1 MTGLKFDDKTVMI
14 TGASR
19 GIGRHLAIE
28 FASAGARVV
37 VNYNRNEEA
46 AISVVDTITNNGGQA
61 IAVGADI
68 SDAVSVHKM
77 LDATLTAFASVDV
90 LVNNAGI
97 NKDNSLLEMSEEEWT
112 RVVDV
117 NLKGPFLC
125 TQAFGRVMVS
135 AGTGKIVNISAV
147 TSIQGRAN
155 AVNYCSS
162 KAGLNMLT
170 KCSALELAPAV
181 HVNGIAVGFI
191 ESELVREIY
200 SQEQIDRVNRS
211 VALGRMG
218 SIEEVTN
225 LVMYLSSDGSN
236 FMTGQT
242 IVLDGGRV
250 MI

>member
-1 MTGLKFDDKTVMI
+1 MSGSQLNNKTVVI

-28 FASAGARVV
+28 FASSGASVV
-37 VNYNRNEEA
+37 VNFNRNEEA
-46 AISVVDTITNNGGQA
+46 ANGVVDTIEKNGGQA
-61 IAVGADI
+61 IAFCADI
-68 SDAVSVHKM
+68 SDAASVQKM
-77 LDATLTAFASVDV
+77 LNATLDAFKTIDV
-90 LVNNAGI
+90 LVNNTGI
-97 NKDNSLLEMSEEEWT
+97 NKDNSLLDMSEEEWT
-112 RVVDV
+112 RVIDV

-135 AGTGKIVNISAV
+135 QGAGKIVNISAV

-155 AVNYCSS
+155 AANYCCS

-181 HVNGIAVGFI
+181 QVNGIAVGFI
-191 ESELVREIY
+191 ESELVREIF
-200 SQEQIDRVNRS
+200 SQQQIDQVNQS

-218 SIEEVTN
+218 SIEEVVD
-225 LVMYLSSDGSN
+225 LVMYLSADGSN